1 MPDGVE
7 VLAFDV
13 GETLVDESRMWA
25 EHAREVGA
33 SPFTLMA
40 MLGSL
45 IERDRDHREVWAA
58 LGTRRPTRPVL
69 PAPSDFYPDAVE
81 CLRAARDVGLRV
93 GIAANQPAGV
103 VARLAELGIRAD
115 FLVSSGDL
123 GVAKPAPEF
132 FSAVARH
139 AGVGPERIMYV
150 GDRLDNDIRPARA
163 AGMRTAFLRRGPW
176 GLIQSRRHTVA
187 ADLVL
192 DSLEQLTGLLTER
205 GMGPCP

>member
-13 GETLVDESRMWA
+13 GETLIDESRMWA

-40 MLGSL
+40 TLGAL
-45 IERDRDHREVWAA
+45 IERGRDHREVWAA
-58 LGTRRPTRPVL
+58 LGTRTPTRPVIPTL
-69 PAPSDFYPDAVE
+69 SD
-81 CLRAARDVGLRV
+81 
-93 GIAANQPAGV
+93 
-103 VARLAELGIRAD
+103 
-115 FLVSSGDL
+115 S
-123 GVAKPAPEF
+123 
-132 FSAVARH
+132 RH